1 MLRSNFTALATL
13 VCLGGCAPAIDPS
26 SSGPGDNA
34 SGSSAII
41 ISQVEAVREAGMS
54 DYKLSWTTSVSDAPV
69 RIEVSGD
76 RDFQP
81 GQGTLLAE
89 AVTDSGYTFTAPVGS
104 PRQYFLIVPQQGD
117 AVRVSNRVLPL
128 EGGRNFR
135 DLGGYQTVDGRSVK
149 WGLAYR
155 SGVMD
160 GLTDSDYD
168 YLSGLGISVVCD
180 FRASDERASEPTDWR
195 GGNIEYITFDD
206 PSADEDMSK
215 AFASVLMDPDA
226 TADKV
231 RDMFINSYR
240 SMHQTYAPA
249 YAEMFDNLANGNLPL
264 AFNCS
269 AGKDRTGVAAALLLS
284 ALGVP
289 RETVVEDYALSE
301 KVVDFMAEF
310 EVGLSNADPDSPY
323 AFLSQLPPDVIRPLM
338 RTEPAYIEATLDAI
352 ESEHGSVI
360 AFIQDE
366 LGVDEDELNRIQ
378 ERLLEN

>member
-1 MLRSNFTALATL
+1 MLRATSTALATL
-13 VCLGGCAPAIDPS
+13 VCLGACAPAPSPPS
-26 SSGPGDNA
+26 SDPGDGVLA
-34 SGSSAII
+34 SPAII
-41 ISQVEAVREAGMS
+41 VSEAEVVREAGIS
-54 DYKLSWTTSVSDAPV
+54 DYKLSWETNVSDAPV
-69 RIEVSGD
+69 RIEVSAD
-76 RDFQP
+76 PDFP
-81 GQGTLLAE
+81 LGQGRVIADGLKDT
-89 AVTDSGYTFTAPVGS
+89 SFTFTAPAGA
-104 PRQYFLIVPQQGD
+104 PRQYFLIVPNAGD

-135 DLGGYQTVDGRSVK
+135 DLGGYETVDGRSVK

-168 YLSGLGISVVCD
+168 YISGLGISVVCD
-180 FRASDERASEPTDWR
+180 FRASQERDSEPTDWR
-195 GGNIEYITFDD
+195 GGDIEYITFAD
-206 PSADEDMSK
+206 PSAEDDMSK
-215 AFASVLMDPDA
+215 SFASVLMDPDV

-231 RDMFINSYR
+231 RDMFIGSYR
-240 SMHQTYAPA
+240 SMHHTYAPA
-249 YAEMFDNLANGNLPL
+249 YAEMFDNLANGSLPL

-310 EVGLSNADPDSPY
+310 EVGLSGTDPESPY
-323 AFLSQLPPDVIRPLM
+323 AFLLQLPPEVIRPLM

-352 ESEHGSVI
+352 ETQHGSII
-360 AFIQDE
+360 AFIQSELDVDDDE
-366 LGVDEDELNRIQ
+366 LARIR
-378 ERLLEN
+378 ERLLES